1 MDAQE
6 PYSMITGQSLPTPED
21 TVFQEGHSSF
31 LGPSGLKFPTFDI
44 LSIRVQAIT
53 RHDLLAIISEA
64 IMRNAKYVVT
74 NLNMH
79 YLYGLHRYSEIREH
93 HVRANFTHV
102 DGLPLIP
109 LLRLFGIR
117 LKHENRIAYVE
128 FLPLLA
134 AEAAKNHGWRIY
146 YLGSEPGVAERGA
159 ASLRERYPGLQLRT
173 HHGYFE
179 TRGTENEAVLSDIR
193 NYAPDVLM
201 VGMGMPRQEIWVSE
215 NLDHIAARTIFSCC
229 GCTMDYIAGKTPAC
243 PRWLGNNGFEWLY
256 RLLTEPTRLW
266 HRYLVEPW
274 FVLVQFGSAYF
285 KLGRNFDALGSAF
298 EDRNE

>member
-1 MDAQE
+1 
-6 PYSMITGQSLPTPED
+6 MITRQSLPASIPER
-21 TVFQEGHSSF
+21 
-31 LGPSGLKFPTFDI
+31 SGGQFPTFDM

-53 RHDLLAIISEA
+53 THDLLAIISEA
-64 IMRNAKYVVT
+64 VVNEAKYVVT

-79 YLYGLHRYSEIREH
+79 YLYGLHRYSEIRDH
-93 HVRANFTHV
+93 HARADFTHV

-109 LLRLFGIR
+109 LLRLFGIK

-134 AEAAKNHGWRIY
+134 AEAARSASGESITWDRSPASPREEQ
-146 YLGSEPGVAERGA
+146 LFFERGI
-159 ASLRERYPGLQLRT
+159 PGLQLRT
-173 HHGYFE
+173 HHGYFD
-179 TRGTENEAVLSDIR
+179 TQGAENEDVLADIR
-193 NYAPDVLM
+193 GYAPDVLM
-201 VGMGMPRQEIWVSE
+201 VGMGMPHRKHGSLKTWTA
-215 NLDHIAARTIFSCC
+215 LLRRTIFSCC

-256 RLLTEPTRLW
+256 RLLAEPTRLW

-274 FVLVQFGSAYF
+274 FVLVQLGSAYF
-285 KLGRNFDALGSAF
+285 KLGRTFDALGSVL